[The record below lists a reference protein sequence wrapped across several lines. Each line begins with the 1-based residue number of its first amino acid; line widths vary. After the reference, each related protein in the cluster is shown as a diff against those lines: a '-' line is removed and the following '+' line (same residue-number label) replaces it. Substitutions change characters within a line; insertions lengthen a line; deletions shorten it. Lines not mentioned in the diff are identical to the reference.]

1 MKIITKDKIQKRVLK
16 DGKPLDLDLFLW
28 DENTRTFSSNE
39 NRLVLKFNDLDN
51 CTFKTGNDCT
61 FVTGSYCTFNT
72 RAGCTFD
79 TGYNC
84 IFKTAAYCTFSSKT
98 DCTFDTGIRCTFNTD
113 SDCIFRTGLGCT
125 FNTSDNCS
133 FKTGSYCTFNTGHN
147 CTFSTGS
154 DCTFKTGSNCI
165 FDVYSN
171 CIFNTSSNC
180 VTIRRDIFE
189 VILLKENIETRTC
202 PNKVEGYTYKKDDKY
217 LYSKDEENEYI
228 IVDNILSKIISRKGN
243 VLKVQNY
250 NEDEESYIIQDGD
263 LYSHSETIKEATDFY

>member
-79 TGYNC
+79 TG
-84 IFKTAAYCTFSSKT
+84 
-98 DCTFDTGIRCTFNTD
+98 IRCTFN
-113 SDCIFRTGLGCT
+113 
-125 FNTSDNCS
+125 
-133 FKTGSYCTFNTGHN
+133 
-147 CTFSTGS
+147 TGS

-250 NEDEESYIIQDGD
+250 NEDKESYIIQDGD